1 MYVAKSQGRGCYRV
15 FEPDMQETV
24 FERLELLADL
34 PRALERADF
43 VLQYQPILLLRT
55 AELFGVEALVRW
67 HHPRRGVIQ
76 PREFIP
82 IAEDSG
88 AIVALGS
95 WVLDEACRQA
105 AAWQEKYGGPRR
117 WIMSVNV
124 SVHQLKQP
132 DFVDRVAA
140 TLAASG
146 LAPERLTLEITE
158 SVLLPHE
165 PAMLDTLRALKA
177 LGVGLAIDDFGTG
190 YSSIA
195 YLRDFPFDLLKIDKS
210 FIDDVGTPNANI
222 RELTK
227 AIVELGKTLD
237 LELVAEGIE
246 RSEQLSGLQSMDCEL
261 GQGFYF
267 AEPLD
272 SSAVEQLF
280 SRYDTGADAA

>member
-1 MYVAKSQGRGCYRV
+1 
-15 FEPDMQETV
+15 MQAAV
-24 FERLELLADL
+24 IERLELLGDL
-34 PRALERADF
+34 PRALEAGEF
-43 VLQYQPILLLRT
+43 VLHYQPIFLLGT
-55 AELFGVEALVRW
+55 GELFGLEALVRW
-67 HHPRRGVIQ
+67 QHPSRGLIL

-88 AIVALGS
+88 GILPLGA
-95 WVLDEACRQA
+95 WVLHQACQMGAQWQA
-105 AAWQEKYGGPRR
+105 EFGDTRAWKLT
-117 WIMSVNV
+117 VNV

-132 DFVDRVAA
+132 GFVAQVEQELV
-140 TLAASG
+140 TSG
-146 LAPERLTLEITE
+146 MQPERLILEITE

-165 PAMLDTLRALKA
+165 PSMLEVLRGLKR

-210 FIDDVGTPNANI
+210 FIDDVGLPNGNV

-246 RSEQLSGLQSMDCEL
+246 RREQLAGLRSMDCGL
-261 GQGFYF
+261 GQGYYF
-267 AEPLD
+267 AEPLQASD
-272 SSAVEQLF
+272 VETLLAAPP
-280 SRYDTGADAA
+280 ADANAA